1 MRKSLSF
8 VLACIMAF
16 SVANTSFAQY
26 NRIDYTASN
35 ANLKLV
41 QVDVQDDVT
50 VMYFTYVSSGN
61 DSLAIGGDIE
71 VKSKGSY
78 RTISLKKY
86 ANITSVKENTA
97 RIHFKEAGEK
107 LNFALIFSRFP
118 VAKEFAIVETPIS
131 SLPPMLNVRNIQIDT
146 SSRVEL
152 MDAEKFFAEAP
163 MSATGTKII
172 NGAISQVVSD
182 KGLTI
187 MVTNSYIAQ
196 FGKYQRIFFD
206 VENKTGRSVE
216 FRESGVGVTAVY
228 KDGKVKA
235 MTPVP
240 ISEIKGKVT
249 GQEVVGGIL
258 FAGAMVSSVYT
269 ITAIATPGMD
279 LTTDNWANNFSK
291 TMFALDG
298 AAQANFAK
306 HPEKFKQMLEQFYL
320 KDSMIKD
327 NSTFG
332 CFFNLK
338 EDKSIKQIII
348 KLEINGEVYDFS
360 FDVKHSF

>member
-1 MRKSLSF
+1 MIKSFSF
-8 VLACIMAF
+8 VLACIMALC
-16 SVANTSFAQY
+16 VANTSFAQY
-26 NRIDYTASN
+26 NKIDYTASN
-35 ANLKLV
+35 GNLKLV
-41 QVDVQDDVT
+41 QLDVRDDVT

-86 ANITSVKENTA
+86 ANITSVKDNAA
-97 RIHFKEAGEK
+97 RIRFKNAGEK
-107 LNFALIFSRFP
+107 LNFALIFSKFP
-118 VAKEFAIVETPIS
+118 VAKEFSIIETPVS
-131 SLPPMLNVRNIQIDT
+131 SLPPMLNVKNIQIDT
-146 SSRVEL
+146 SSRVDL
-152 MDAEKFFAEAP
+152 IDAEKFFAEAP

-172 NGAISQVVSD
+172 NGAVAQVVSD
-182 KGLTI
+182 KGLSI

-196 FGKYQRIFFD
+196 FGRYQRFFFD
-206 VENKTGRSVE
+206 IENKTGRSVE
-216 FRESGVGVTAVY
+216 FRESGVGITAVY
-228 KDGKVKA
+228 KDGKVRA

-240 ISEIKGKVT
+240 ISEIKGRVT

-258 FAGAMVSSVYT
+258 FAGAMVSTVYT
-269 ITAIATPGMD
+269 ITAISTPGMN

-306 HPEKFKQMLEQFYL
+306 HPEKFKKMLEEFYI

-327 NSTFG
+327 NGTFG
-332 CFFNLK
+332 CFFNVR

-348 KLEINGEVYDFS
+348 KLMINGDVYDFS
-360 FDVKHSF
+360 FDLKHTF